1 MNRLSTY
8 YETLLYNENRE
19 KWNQG
24 KQLT

>member
-8 YETLLYNENRE
+8 YETLLYNKNRE